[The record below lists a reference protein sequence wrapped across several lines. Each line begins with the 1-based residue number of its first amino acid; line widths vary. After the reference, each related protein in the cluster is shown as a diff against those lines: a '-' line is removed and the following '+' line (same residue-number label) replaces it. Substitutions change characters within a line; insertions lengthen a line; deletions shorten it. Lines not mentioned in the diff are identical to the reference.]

1 MLTLGLV
8 ALLAAADAGT
18 VLLVQPPGQSSLS
31 VAIFTVMAN
40 APESL
45 VASLCVI
52 YVLGATCVLMVGWPW
67 RGSVS
72 PSHPPGLE

>member
-1 MLTLGLV
+1 MLTVGLV

-31 VAIFTVMAN
+31 VTIFTVMAN

-45 VASLCVI
+45 VALLCVI
-52 YVLGATCVLMVGWPW
+52 YVLGATCLLMVGWIW
-67 RGSVS
+67 LGSV
-72 PSHPPGLE
+72 PPTHPPGLE